1 MRTLTSLFAKSPFT
15 PLQSHMSKVME
26 CANKVRELFDEFFKG
41 EFEKVTQIAEEIS
54 TLEHTADLEKND
66 IRNNLPRGL
75 FLPVD
80 KNNLLEI
87 LSLQDNLADKCED
100 IGILLSLKP
109 FKIPKSM
116 HKSINKFLDKSIQSV
131 EMVHNI
137 ICKLDELLQSSFAG
151 PEAQKVTEMIDDV
164 ALLEHEVD
172 VLQRKLLKGVFEI
185 EDAFNYAT
193 FFMMVRS
200 FEALSSLSN
209 DAEKLANR
217 VRMTLDLK

>member
-26 CANKVRELFDEFFKG
+26 CAHKVRELFDVFFKG
-41 EFEKVTQIAEEIS
+41 EFESVAQVAEEIS
-54 TLEHTADLEKND
+54 ELEHNADLEKND

-80 KNNLLEI
+80 RNNLLEI

-116 HKSINKFLDKSIQSV
+116 HKSINKFVNKSIQSV
-131 EMVHNI
+131 DMVNNI
-137 ICKLDELLQSSFAG
+137 ICKLDELLQASFAG
-151 PEAQKVTEMIDDV
+151 PEALKVTEMIDEV
-164 ALLEHEVD
+164 ALVEHEVD
-172 VLQRKLLKGVFEI
+172 VLQRKLLKSIFEL
-185 EDAFNYAT
+185 EDDINYAT
-193 FFMMVRS
+193 FFIMVRT